1 MWQGSCSSI
10 QGWFVSSRLFTM
22 FSRYFCGC
30 RMMKVYTWGYKV
42 ATVSQILMTWVP
54 WESSRIAG
62 VILVILLLFG
72 LCMASSLGLGSEG
85 VGGLMLK
92 NFSKPD
98 KAEVCVIPW
107 YTNRICLLFCEI
119 FFLNPGLGGQGKQL
133 TRGGSEWHWVTEL
146 LPNFFVCY
154 CWSYG
159 GFPSPTGW

>member
-10 QGWFVSSRLFTM
+10 QGWFVGSRFFTM
-22 FSRYFCGC
+22 FSRYFLGMSW
-30 RMMKVYTWGYKV
+30 RYTLE
-42 ATVSQILMTWVP
+42 ATRLLQFPKFLWHLLP

-92 NFSKPD
+92 NGKPD
-98 KAEVCVIPW
+98 KAEVCVILLW
-107 YTNRICLLFCEI
+107 YQSDLFVVFVKFDSTHL
-119 FFLNPGLGGQGKQL
+119 FFRPGEAAHKRRFRMAL
-133 TRGGSEWHWVTEL
+133 SYWVTAEL
-146 LPNFFVCY
+146 FSVCY